1 MLMFGIDKVREEE
14 YIILKAQR
22 EEIKRQIDN
31 LTAKLWETDMRFSF
45 LEALFDPKINIIEVN
60 NESMG
65 HRYIGRM
72 RVKDG
77 LTGKLHIL
85 TVSIANAAK
94 YSGKNDPELVKIA
107 KEKAVELLK
116 KKFPDVF
123 L

>member
-1 MLMFGIDKVREEE
+1 
-14 YIILKAQR
+14 
-22 EEIKRQIDN
+22 
-31 LTAKLWETDMRFSF
+31 
-45 LEALFDPKINIIEVN
+45 
-60 NESMG
+60 
-65 HRYIGRM
+65 M

-85 TVSIANAAK
+85 TVSIANAYK